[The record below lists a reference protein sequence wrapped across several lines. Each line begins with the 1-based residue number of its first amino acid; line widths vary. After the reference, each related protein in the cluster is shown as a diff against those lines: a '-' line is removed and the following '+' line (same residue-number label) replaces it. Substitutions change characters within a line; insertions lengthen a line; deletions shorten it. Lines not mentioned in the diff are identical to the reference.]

1 MFLKANVNIKNQSDI
16 EEESLEMQDIS
27 KPRVWS
33 ESEKPQRPSLLQRIR
48 SSRSKSKD
56 EPSSGEESEPE
67 PEEES
72 SIGEEDE
79 RDEDLEEDRDEITSL
94 GGGGGEIDNKKR
106 KFGKSLPPKRP
117 SFQKQTSRYEDRLRN
132 EDLAVQAAYEKRKES
147 KKLSEITKTSKTKDI
162 QPTLE
167 EAYDFFTKENWGPAD
182 HTPTTTVKF
191 ETTDESEQVETGQ
204 DEDLE
209 SSGQLE
215 SDKKNLLPASHYIGD
230 KYLWEVTEKSEPY
243 INEKNN
249 DQIFIASTDKV
260 DIGMKLVFTK

>member
-1 MFLKANVNIKNQSDI
+1 MFLKANVNIKNQSDV

-27 KPRVWS
+27 KPKVWS

-48 SSRSKSKD
+48 SSRSKYKD

-147 KKLSEITKTSKTKDI
+147 KKLSQTQAKQIKPKQNL
-162 QPTLE
+162 QPTQE
-167 EAYDFFTKENWGPAD
+167 EAYDFFTKVEWGPE
-182 HTPTTTVKF
+182 TVSRF
-191 ETTDESEQVETGQ
+191 FLHSE
-204 DEDLE
+204 L
-209 SSGQLE
+209 SCAL
-215 SDKKNLLPASHYIGD
+215 
-230 KYLWEVTEKSEPY
+230 
-243 INEKNN
+243 
-249 DQIFIASTDKV
+249 
-260 DIGMKLVFTK
+260 